1 MLRCRAKRLLSWHY
15 EGENSLAPSTLE
27 WPPTF
32 NQTSIGVNL
41 IGWRQYDC
49 EVQIRVS
56 LGENIS
62 IFSFFFGCNN
72 LFVWGFNRNCSCH
85 YKVYKPTFEG
95 CNRKVSNIYA
105 RQTLNKLKSSSILV
119 LISDKTVVLIMF
131 YLGHFSLDGTKQSG
145 TSSCSSISSLE
156 RVQSFID

>member
-32 NQTSIGVNL
+32 HQTSIGVNL

-62 IFSFFFGCNN
+62 NNNYRFGWKKMF
-72 LFVWGFNRNCSCH
+72 LWGFNRTYSCYLKVTNVRLKVTNVRLVTYTLVR
-85 YKVYKPTFEG
+85 YKELYYSWLLLHAKDSEFRPMPGHQRE
-95 CNRKVSNIYA
+95 SP
-105 RQTLNKLKSSSILV
+105 
-119 LISDKTVVLIMF
+119 SDF
-131 YLGHFSLDGTKQSG
+131 HQF
-145 TSSCSSISSLE
+145 CW
-156 RVQSFID
+156 